1 MSLSECNTYSY
12 SKITTTYGVGG
23 KRELNRL
30 KPLRDGLVIA
40 ELERQPIV
48 EDNISA
54 KSRTKIRA
62 RLIPEIV
69 ELDTKW

>member
-1 MSLSECNTYSY
+1 
-12 SKITTTYGVGG
+12 VGG